1 METNKQYSGKQKT
14 VKTKL
19 NNMTDHYKRTISA
32 RSGRS
37 EARNFNNDIV
47 HKRAVAETTVI
58 RNFFVAYTVCC
69 RTHTTV
75 IFVVYF
81 RKKESW

>member
-1 METNKQYSGKQKT
+1 MKTNKQYSGKQKT

-19 NNMTDHYKRTISA
+19 NTMTDHYKRTISA

-37 EARNFNNDIV
+37 EVRNFNNDIV

-58 RNFFVAYTVCC
+58 YATFL
-69 RTHTTV
+69 
-75 IFVVYF
+75 
-81 RKKESW
+81 